1 MYVCEKKAPTV
12 APEYSDKTMGV
23 RVSTLVRAPVRVWH
37 APNLFHNKNIM

>member
-23 RVSTLVRAPVRVWH
+23 RVSCVPLQCVCGMH
-37 APNLFHNKNIM
+37 QIYFSNKKPIM